1 MIYRLALT
9 IILLGLTTV
18 LNAQSILDRE
28 LQSTNQQSTSLQ
40 TIAGEK
46 FTVIDF
52 WATWCKP
59 CVKAM
64 PKLQKLYSQFQDQGV
79 NFVGVS
85 VDSPRNLSKVAPL
98 AKSLGVKYPIL
109 LDPNSAFMNRVNVT
123 ALPTLIIVN
132 SKGEEVYR
140 HQGFQRGDDKQI
152 EEAIVDLLAKIES
165 E

>member
-1 MIYRLALT
+1 MYLRFAFT
-9 IILLGLTTV
+9 AILFCSSTF
-18 LNAQSILDRE
+18 LNAQSILDRD
-28 LQSTNQQSTSLQ
+28 LQSTTQQ
-40 TIAGEK
+40 TINLTAVAGEK

-64 PKLQKLYSQFQDQGV
+64 PKLQKLYSQFQEKGV
-79 NFVGVS
+79 NFVGIS

-132 SKGEEVYR
+132 NKGEEVYR

-152 EEAIVDLLAKIES
+152 EEAIKDLLAKLEA